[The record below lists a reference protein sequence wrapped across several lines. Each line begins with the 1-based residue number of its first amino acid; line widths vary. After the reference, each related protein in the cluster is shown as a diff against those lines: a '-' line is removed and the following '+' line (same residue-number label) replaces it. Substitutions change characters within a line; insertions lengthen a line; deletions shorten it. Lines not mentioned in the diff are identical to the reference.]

1 MKKYTDQQKLLAVQD
16 YQKGLAGL
24 RAIAE
29 AHNVDVSSLRKWVA
43 DYRENGMAGIQDMS
57 HKRRYFSPEFKLS
70 VVQRI
75 QEEEL
80 SCRQAAAL
88 FNLRKLDLVAE
99 WVRQYEQ
106 GGMEALMDR
115 RRKESTRKMTLDKL
129 QTDPQPM
136 PDDALSRDQVLAE
149 LNRLR
154 AENAYLKKL
163 DALVLAN
170 KQSATH
176 RKHK

>member
-1 MKKYTDQQKLLAVQD
+1 
-16 YQKGLAGL
+16 
-24 RAIAE
+24 
-29 AHNVDVSSLRKWVA
+29 
-43 DYRENGMAGIQDMS
+43 MAGIQDMS
-57 HKRRYFSPEFKLS
+57 QKRRYFSPEFKLS

-75 QEEEL
+75 QEEGL

-99 WVRQYEQ
+99 WVRQYEK
-106 GGMEALMDR
+106 GGIEALKDR
-115 RRKESTRKMTLDKL
+115 RRKECTRKMTPDKL
-129 QTDPQPM
+129 HTDPQPT
-136 PDDALSRDQVLAE
+136 PDHALSRDQMLAE

-170 KQSATH
+170 KRSATH

>member
-1 MKKYTDQQKLLAVQD
+1 MKKYSDQQKLSAVQD
-16 YQKGLAGL
+16 YQKGLGGL
-24 RAIAE
+24 RAIA
-29 AHNVDVSSLRKWVA
+29 ATHNVGLSSLRKWVA
-43 DYRENGMAGIQDMS
+43 DYRENGVAGIQDMS

-75 QEEEL
+75 QEEGL

-106 GGMEALMDR
+106 GGMEALVDR
-115 RRKESTRKMTLDKL
+115 RRKECTRKMTLDKL

-136 PDDALSRDQVLAE
+136 PDDPLSRDQMLAE

-163 DALVLAN
+163 NALVLAN
-170 KQSATH
+170 KRSATH